1 MPVVGKLAVVLDIA
15 VRCGVII
22 VTWLLIREFWAE
34 EPVGPNG
41 DGFPVRILIAP
52 LGAYVLWNTWAIARS
67 IRVWAAG
74 SITDTSFLALLG
86 TLSAARLLWLR
97 PLADDLWYRH
107 RDRLT
112 VLVIASVAIAVL
124 ALGEAIRGSVFSAPV
139 GNRLD
144 EGGRT
149 EER

>member
-1 MPVVGKLAVVLDIA
+1 MPVVGRLAVVLDVA

-22 VTWLLIREFWAE
+22 VTWVLMSEFWAE
-34 EPVGPNG
+34 EEVGPNG

-52 LGAYVLWNTWAIARS
+52 LGAYVLWNIWAIARS

-74 SITDTSFLALLG
+74 SVTDTSFLALLG

-97 PLADDLWYRH
+97 PLANDLWYRH
-107 RDRLT
+107 RDRLM
-112 VLVIASVAIAVL
+112 VLVVASVACAVL
-124 ALGEAIRGSVFSAPV
+124 ALGEAVRGSGFRDPV

-149 EER
+149 E

>member
-1 MPVVGKLAVVLDIA
+1 MPVIGKLAVVLDTV

-22 VTWLLIREFWAE
+22 VTGVLVRDFWAE

-52 LGAYVLWNTWAIARS
+52 LGAYVLWNTWMIARS
-67 IRVWAAG
+67 IRGWDAG

-107 RDRLT
+107 RDRLI
-112 VLVIASVAIAVL
+112 VLVIASVACAVL
-124 ALGEAIRGSVFSAPV
+124 ALGEAIRGSVLRAPV
-139 GNRLD
+139 DERLD
-144 EGGRT
+144 EAGRA
-149 EER
+149 E